1 VSSLSKKVG
10 QRIRAIRASRGLSQ
24 EQLAERAGVSYKF
37 IGDVERGQ
45 GNPTVTWLDAVA
57 RGLGVSVK
65 DLVSD
70 EDAPAISYS
79 SLSGRDVAA
88 MREAKERLEGI
99 LHRFG
104 EGGGV
109 QYKPARRSKKSGSR

>member
-1 VSSLSKKVG
+1 VSNLSKKVG
-10 QRIRAIRASRGLSQ
+10 QRIRAIRTSRSLSQ

-45 GNPTVTWLDAVA
+45 GNPTVNWVEAVA
-57 RGLGVSVK
+57 RGLGVSVTE
-65 DLVSD
+65 LVAD
-70 EDAPAISYS
+70 GDTPPAAYPT
-79 SLSGRDVAA
+79 LSGRDVALV
-88 MREAKERLEGI
+88 RDAKDKLEGI

>member
-1 VSSLSKKVG
+1 
-10 QRIRAIRASRGLSQ
+10 
-24 EQLAERAGVSYKF
+24 
-37 IGDVERGQ
+37 
-45 GNPTVTWLDAVA
+45 
-57 RGLGVSVK
+57 VK